1 MLSKLFNACK
11 PMRCY
16 SYGSMSKNLTQYHP
30 CNLGLGKGF
39 TTVAQ
44 FSSPGG
50 VGNGEG
56 GSVPTVGVT
65 TAGNRELLSECSDG
79 TCTLGV
85 WTMTSAA
92 EEELAA
98 NV

>member
-1 MLSKLFNACK
+1 MCV
-11 PMRCY
+11 
-16 SYGSMSKNLTQYHP
+16 QYM
-30 CNLGLGKGF
+30 GLHTILKAIKF
-39 TTVAQ
+39 AYTIAQ

-50 VGNGEG
+50 VGSGVG
-56 GSVPTVGVT
+56 CSIPTIGVT
-65 TAGNRELLSECSDG
+65 TADSKLLLSECSDG

-98 NV
+98 NVV